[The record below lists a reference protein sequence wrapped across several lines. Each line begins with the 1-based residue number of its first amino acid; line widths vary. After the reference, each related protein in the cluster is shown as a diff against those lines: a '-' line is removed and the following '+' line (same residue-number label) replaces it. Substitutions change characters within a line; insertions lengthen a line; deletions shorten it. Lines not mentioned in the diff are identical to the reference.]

1 MRHVTLAAAMAAAAV
16 AAGSHSLMAAP
27 PYLDLIATGSINGLY
42 QDFAEQTAGPLE
54 SGTPGNR
61 LGGIGSGLAYLG
73 GDWFL
78 ALPDRGPNA
87 TEYNDCAGDRLDNT
101 TSYIPRFHTMHLAL
115 APADTGAPLP
125 FVLTPMLV
133 DTTLLSSRTPLVY
146 GNGCG
151 VAGNGAPALN
161 RLDHRFYFS
170 GRSDNFAAGKNSLY
184 AGNGRFDPESIRV
197 SRDGRSVYI
206 SDEYG
211 PYVHEFDRR
220 TGERTRVFSL
230 PAKFAVNVLSS
241 HGDDEISI
249 ANNPVGRI
257 ANKGMEALAITPDGR
272 TLVGMMQSALEQDG
286 GDVKG
291 QVVRIVTIDVRSG
304 ATREYAYP
312 TDAGTKTTIS
322 DIVAINDTEFLV
334 DERDSKGLGDDS
346 AAAFKRLYTINLQGA
361 TEVSGLTGR
370 TALAA
375 AAVKKSLF
383 LDIVQVLNVVHGMPV
398 ADIPAKL
405 EGIAFGQ
412 DVTVGGK
419 TRHTLWVA
427 NDNDFL
433 QVVPNATHSG
443 GTAQNPNQYF
453 VFAFD
458 DNDLPNFQ
466 PQQNRWDSDD
476 REDERGDE
484 R

>member
-1 MRHVTLAAAMAAAAV
+1 MRTFTLASTATAAAAI
-16 AAGSHSLMAAP
+16 AATSVSLIAAP
-27 PYLDLIATGSINGLY
+27 PYLDLIATGTINGLY
-42 QDFAEQTAGPLE
+42 QDFASHTAAPLE

-87 TEYNDCAGDRLDNT
+87 TEYNDCPGDRLDNT
-101 TSYIPRFHTMHLAL
+101 TSFIPRFHTMHLAL
-115 APADTGAPLP
+115 APADPGSALP

-133 DTTLLSSRTPLVY
+133 DTTLLSSRSPLMY
-146 GNGCG
+146 GAGCG

-161 RLDHRFYFS
+161 RVDRRFYFS
-170 GRSDNFAAGKNSLY
+170 GRSDNFAAGKNSLNP
-184 AGNGRFDPESIRV
+184 ANGRFDPESIRV
-197 SRDGRSVYI
+197 SRDGASVYI

-211 PYVHEFDRR
+211 PYVYEFDRQS
-220 TGERTRVFSL
+220 GERIRTYAL
-230 PAKFAVNVLSS
+230 PAKFAVNLLSS
-241 HGDDEISI
+241 HGDDEISV
-249 ANNPVGRI
+249 ANNPAGRI
-257 ANKGMEALAITPDGR
+257 ANKGMEALAITPNGR
-272 TLVGMMQSALEQDG
+272 TLVGIMQSALEQDG

-291 QVVRIVTIDVRSG
+291 QVVRIVTIDVRTG

-322 DIVAINDTEFLV
+322 DVVAINDTEFLV

-346 AAAFKRLYTINLQGA
+346 AAAFKRLYKINLTGA
-361 TEVSGLTGR
+361 KDVSGLTGK
-370 TALAA
+370 TALAT
-375 AAVKKSLF
+375 AAVSKTLF
-383 LDIVQVLNVVHGMPV
+383 LDIVHVLNVVHGVPV

-412 DVTVGGK
+412 DVTLGGTTK
-419 TRHTLWVA
+419 HTLWVA

-433 QVVPNATHSG
+433 QVVPNATHAG

-466 PQQNRWDSDD
+466 PQQIRW
-476 REDERGDE
+476 EDERAHDD